1 MPVQKQV
8 FHMEPRMTIAGGL
21 NRHITRQHFVEVDG
35 VVHVETWVPANADPD
50 RTAKNVELVSRKFT
64 NSNGKTYELTLQ
76 QAVDKRI
83 REAGIK
89 RKKTQ
94 YSCLEV
100 IFTGSRETM
109 CGMSRK
115 KLLKWS
121 KEILTWAQEKWG
133 KENVVSASLHVD
145 ERTPHIHMIV
155 VPIVTG
161 QSRRTKFHQEHKK
174 PKKTYKIDHNKPRLC
189 KNEVYTTGKL
199 FEYHDSLYEEVNK
212 NYGLAR
218 GTKAEP
224 GSKVRHQ
231 DSEDYNRQLAEEAAE
246 QRDLIAEIQADYA
259 DIQKNVQE
267 LQTQKDT
274 LSSAVKEEQK
284 KFDTAKA
291 KAKEAE
297 EGAKN
302 AEGKLTELEEKKTGF
317 EQEITQLQTQK
328 DTLSSAVKEEQKK
341 FDTAEAKTKKAE
353 DRLTTQQERIQKN
366 NEIINNQV
374 ADFNARKETIEE
386 QKKTIKA
393 NEATIKEQEKIKSS
407 TVISDDAAEE
417 KILEKLQTV
426 EGLTERERYLRRSI
440 IDKQTELATADANL
454 KRVRAQ
460 QEAIV
465 DLSDVPKKGAFG
477 YKTDEVTAFIESV
490 SVARLRQA
498 MNSAPGYVNVDR
510 DIQEENERLRKVE
523 DDYNDFMNSPE
534 RLRQQLEVL
543 ENAAKLN
550 KITEVLKYVIQDAVK
565 VIRFAIDKATEEM
578 FAKFTIGRNT
588 KEYAAYYSSKPK
600 EKLYYSDEP
609 MNSLTEAKA
618 RLPEEIWWGGN
629 LDEIQEKR
637 KKEDTMKRYSTK
649 LGRLTGKDVKITDYL
664 TDGKDYLLSASSG
677 LKYLI
682 QASGKTYSTK
692 DPRVNS
698 IDEAYKLN
706 VWTTLGNINNLPEI
720 EQKFK
725 MKR

>member
-1 MPVQKQV
+1 MPGQKQV

-21 NRHITRQHFVEVDG
+21 NRHITRKQFVEVDG
-35 VVHVETWVPANADPD
+35 VVHVETWVPANADPE

-121 KEILTWAQEKWG
+121 REILEWSQEKWG

-218 GTKAEP
+218 GTRAEP

-231 DSEDYNRQLAEEAAE
+231 DSEDYNRRLAEEAAE

-259 DIQKNVQE
+259 DIQKDVQE

-274 LSSAVKEEQK
+274 LSSAVKEEQE

-291 KAKEAE
+291 KAK
-297 EGAKN
+297 
-302 AEGKLTELEEKKTGF
+302 
-317 EQEITQLQTQK
+317 
-328 DTLSSAVKEEQKK
+328 
-341 FDTAEAKTKKAE
+341 KAE
-353 DRLTTQQERIQKN
+353 DTLTTQQERIQKN

-374 ADFNARKETIEE
+374 ADFHARKETIEE

-440 IDKQTELATADANL
+440 IDKQAELATADANI

-490 SVARLRQA
+490 NLARLRQA
-498 MNSAPGYVNVDR
+498 MNSAPGYVNVNK
-510 DIQEENERLRKVE
+510 DIQEENERLRRVE

-550 KITEVLKYVIQDAVK
+550 KITEVLKYVIQAAVK

-588 KEYAAYYSSKPK
+588 KEYAAYYSLKPK

>member
-1 MPVQKQV
+1 
-8 FHMEPRMTIAGGL
+8 MEPRITIAGGL
-21 NRHITRQHFVEVDG
+21 NRHITRKEFVSEDG
-35 VVHVETWVPANADPD
+35 KNTVKTWVPKNADPSK
-50 RTAKNVELVSRKFT
+50 TAKNVELVSREYT
-64 NSNGKTYELTLQ
+64 NSAGKTYELTLQ
-76 QAVDKRI
+76 QAVDKRL

-89 RKKTQ
+89 RRKGQ
-94 YSCLEV
+94 ASCLEI
-100 IFTGSRETM
+100 IFTGSHDRM
-109 CGMSRK
+109 VAMSRK
-115 KLLKWS
+115 ELKKWSSDILKWA
-121 KEILTWAQEKWG
+121 KKQWG
-133 KENVVSASLHVD
+133 EENVVSASLHVD

-174 PKKTYKIDHNKPRLC
+174 STKTYKINHDKLRLC
-189 KNEVYTTGKL
+189 KNEVYTKAKL
-199 FEYHDSLYEEVNK
+199 YEYHDSLFQEVNAK
-212 NYGLAR
+212 YGLER
-218 GTKAEP
+218 GEFALP
-224 GSKVRHQ
+224 GSKKPHQ
-231 DSEDYNRQLAEEAAE
+231 DSIDYNRQLAEEAAE
-246 QRDLIAEIQADYA
+246 QCALIAEIQADYT
-259 DIQKNVQE
+259 E
-267 LQTQKDT
+267 LQTKKDT
-274 LSSAVKEEQK
+274 LSSEIKKEQE
-284 KFDTAKA
+284 KFDAAEAKA
-291 KAKEAE
+291 KKAE
-297 EGAKN
+297 ERITSQQKTIEKN
-302 AEGKLTELEEKKTGF
+302 TG
-317 EQEITQLQTQK
+317 
-328 DTLSSAVKEEQKK
+328 
-341 FDTAEAKTKKAE
+341 
-353 DRLTTQQERIQKN
+353 
-366 NEIINNQV
+366 IINNQV
-374 ADFNARKETIEE
+374 ADFNARKEELKQTKTDIDTNKETIKE
-386 QKKTIKA
+386 QEKTIAA
-393 NEATIKEQEKIKSS
+393 NEATIQKQEKIKSS
-407 TVISDDAAEE
+407 TVISDDAAEK
-417 KILEKLQTV
+417 KIQEKLQIV
-426 EGLTERERYLRRSI
+426 AGLAAEARHLNRTI
-440 IDKQTELATADANL
+440 IDKRTELATADANI

-460 QEAIV
+460 QAATV
-465 DLSDVPKKGAFG
+465 NLDDVPKKGAFG
-477 YKTDEVTAFIESV
+477 YKTEEVTSFIQSV
-490 SVARLRQA
+490 NVARLRQA

-677 LKYLI
+677 RKYLI

>member
-21 NRHITRQHFVEVDG
+21 NRHITRKQFVEVDG
-35 VVHVETWVPANADPD
+35 VVHVETWVPANADPE

-64 NSNGKTYELTLQ
+64 DDDGKTYDLSLQ
-76 QAVDKRI
+76 QAVDKRL
-83 REAGIK
+83 EEVGIK
-89 RKKTQ
+89 RKKGQ

-121 KEILTWAQEKWG
+121 KEILKWAQEKWG

-212 NYGLAR
+212 NYGLVR

-246 QRDLIAEIQADYA
+246 QRALIAEIQADYA
-259 DIQKNVQE
+259 DIQEDIQE

-274 LSSAVKEEQK
+274 LSSAVKEEQ
-284 KFDTAKA
+284 
-291 KAKEAE
+291 E
-297 EGAKN
+297 
-302 AEGKLTELEEKKTGF
+302 
-317 EQEITQLQTQK
+317 
-328 DTLSSAVKEEQKK
+328 K

-440 IDKQTELATADANL
+440 IDKQAELATADANI

-490 SVARLRQA
+490 NLARLRQA
-498 MNSAPGYVNVDR
+498 MNSAPGYVNVNK

-543 ENAAKLN
+543 ENTANLN

-588 KEYAAYYSSKPK
+588 KEYAAYYSLKPK

-698 IDEAYKLN
+698 IEEAYKLN
-706 VWTTLGNINNLPEI
+706 VWTTLGNINNPPEI

>member
-8 FHMEPRMTIAGGL
+8 FHLEPRMTIAGGL
-21 NRHITRQHFVEVDG
+21 NRHITRKQFVEVDG
-35 VVHVETWVPANADPD
+35 VVHVETWVPANADPE

-76 QAVDKRI
+76 QAVDNRI

-121 KEILTWAQEKWG
+121 REILEWSQEKWG

-218 GTKAEP
+218 GTRAEP

-231 DSEDYNRQLAEEAAE
+231 DSEEYNRRLAEEAAE

-267 LQTQKDT
+267 LQTQKDN
-274 LSSAVKEEQK
+274 LSSAVE
-284 KFDTAKA
+284 
-291 KAKEAE
+291 
-297 EGAKN
+297 
-302 AEGKLTELEEKKTGF
+302 
-317 EQEITQLQTQK
+317 
-328 DTLSSAVKEEQKK
+328 EEQKK
-341 FDTAEAKTKKAE
+341 FDTAEAKAKKAE
-353 DRLTTQQERIQKN
+353 ERITSQQKTIEKN
-366 NEIINNQV
+366 TGIINNQV
-374 ADFNARKETIEE
+374 ADFNARKEELKQTKTDIDTNKETIKE
-386 QKKTIKA
+386 QEKTIAA

-440 IDKQTELATADANL
+440 IDKQAELATADANI

-490 SVARLRQA
+490 NLARLRQA

>member
-1 MPVQKQV
+1 
-8 FHMEPRMTIAGGL
+8 MTIAGGL

-35 VVHVETWVPANADPD
+35 VVHVETWVPANADPE
-50 RTAKNVELVSRKFT
+50 RTAKNVEFVSRKFT

-121 KEILTWAQEKWG
+121 REILEWSQEKWG

-218 GTKAEP
+218 GTRAEP

-231 DSEDYNRQLAEEAAE
+231 DSEEYNRRLAEEAAE

-274 LSSAVKEEQK
+274 LSSAVKEEQE
-284 KFDTAKA
+284 KFDM
-291 KAKEAE
+291 
-297 EGAKN
+297 
-302 AEGKLTELEEKKTGF
+302 
-317 EQEITQLQTQK
+317 
-328 DTLSSAVKEEQKK
+328 
-341 FDTAEAKTKKAE
+341 AEAKTKKAE
-353 DRLTTQQERIQKN
+353 DTLTTQQERIQKN

-374 ADFNARKETIEE
+374 ADFHARKEELKQTKTDIDTNKETIKE
-386 QKKTIKA
+386 QEKTIAA

-440 IDKQTELATADANL
+440 IDKQAELATADANI

-490 SVARLRQA
+490 NLARLRQA

-698 IDEAYKLN
+698 IEEAYKLN
-706 VWTTLGNINNLPEI
+706 VWTTLGNINNPPEI

>member
-8 FHMEPRMTIAGGL
+8 FHLEPRMTIAGGL
-21 NRHITRQHFVEVDG
+21 NRHITRKQFVEVDG
-35 VVHVETWVPANADPD
+35 VVHVETWVPANADPE

-121 KEILTWAQEKWG
+121 KEILKWAQEKWG

-231 DSEDYNRQLAEEAAE
+231 DSEDYNRRLAEEAAE

-259 DIQKNVQE
+259 DIQKDVQE

-274 LSSAVKEEQK
+274 LSSAVE
-284 KFDTAKA
+284 
-291 KAKEAE
+291 
-297 EGAKN
+297 
-302 AEGKLTELEEKKTGF
+302 
-317 EQEITQLQTQK
+317 
-328 DTLSSAVKEEQKK
+328 EEQKK

-353 DRLTTQQERIQKN
+353 DTLTTQQERIQKN
-366 NEIINNQV
+366 NEIINDQV

-440 IDKQTELATADANL
+440 IDKQAELATADANI

-490 SVARLRQA
+490 SVAKLRQA
-498 MNSAPGYVNVDR
+498 MNSAPGYVNVDK
-510 DIQEENERLRKVE
+510 DIQEENARLRKVE
-523 DDYNDFMNSPE
+523 DDYNAFKNSPE
-534 RLRQQLEVL
+534 RLRQQLELL

-550 KITEVLKYVIQDAVK
+550 KITEVLKYVIQDAIK
-565 VIRFAIDKATEEM
+565 VIRLVIDKATDEM

-588 KEYAAYYSSKPK
+588 EEYAAYYSPKPK
-600 EKLYYSDEP
+600 EKLYYSDELI
-609 MNSLTEAKA
+609 NSLAEAKT

-629 LDEIQEKR
+629 LDDIR
-637 KKEDTMKRYSTK
+637 KKKEKEDTMKRYSTK
-649 LGRLTGKDVKITDYL
+649 LSRLTGQDIKVTDYL
-664 TDGKDYLLSASSG
+664 SDGKDCLLSASNG
-677 LKYLI
+677 LRYFI

-692 DPRVNS
+692 DSRVNS
-698 IDEAYKLN
+698 IDNAYKMN
-706 VWTTLGNINNLPEI
+706 VWTTLGDINNPPEI
-720 EQKFK
+720 AQKYK
-725 MKR
+725 LKR

>member
-1 MPVQKQV
+1 
-8 FHMEPRMTIAGGL
+8 MTIAGGL

-35 VVHVETWVPANADPD
+35 VVHVETWVPANADPE

-121 KEILTWAQEKWG
+121 REILEWSQEKWG

-218 GTKAEP
+218 GTRAEP

-231 DSEDYNRQLAEEAAE
+231 DSEEYNRRLAEEAAE

-267 LQTQKDT
+267 LQTQKDN
-274 LSSAVKEEQK
+274 LSSAVE
-284 KFDTAKA
+284 
-291 KAKEAE
+291 
-297 EGAKN
+297 
-302 AEGKLTELEEKKTGF
+302 
-317 EQEITQLQTQK
+317 
-328 DTLSSAVKEEQKK
+328 EEQKK
-341 FDTAEAKTKKAE
+341 FDTAEAKAKKAE
-353 DRLTTQQERIQKN
+353 ERITSQQKTIEKN
-366 NEIINNQV
+366 TGIINNQV
-374 ADFNARKETIEE
+374 ADFNARKEELKQTKTDIDTNKETIKE
-386 QKKTIKA
+386 QEKTIAA

-440 IDKQTELATADANL
+440 IDKQAELATADANI

-490 SVARLRQA
+490 NLARLRQA

-543 ENAAKLN
+543 ENTAKLN

>member
-1 MPVQKQV
+1 
-8 FHMEPRMTIAGGL
+8 MEPRISIAGGL
-21 NRHITRQHFVEVDG
+21 NRHITRQQIVEVGG
-35 VVHVETWVPANADPD
+35 VVRVETWVPNNADPE
-50 RTAKNVELVSRKFT
+50 RTANNVELVSRKFT
-64 NSNGKTYELTLQ
+64 DDDGKTYDLSLQ
-76 QAVDKRI
+76 QAVDKRL
-83 REAGIK
+83 EEVGIK
-89 RKKTQ
+89 RKKGQ

-109 CGMSRK
+109 LKMSRK
-115 KLLKWS
+115 ELLKWS
-121 KEILTWAQEKWG
+121 NDILKWARKQWG
-133 KENVVSASLHVD
+133 AENIVSASLHVD
-145 ERTPHIHMIV
+145 EKTPHIHMIV

-161 QSRRTKFHQEHKK
+161 QSRRTKYQQEHKK
-174 PKKTYKIDHNKPRLC
+174 SKKTYKIDHNKPRLC

-199 FEYHDSLYEEVNK
+199 FGYHDSLYEEVNK
-212 NYGLAR
+212 NYGLVR

-246 QRDLIAEIQADYA
+246 QRALIAEIQADYA
-259 DIQKNVQE
+259 DIQEDIQE

-274 LSSAVKEEQK
+274 LSSAVEEEQK
-284 KFDTAKA
+284 KFDA
-291 KAKEAE
+291 
-297 EGAKN
+297 
-302 AEGKLTELEEKKTGF
+302 
-317 EQEITQLQTQK
+317 
-328 DTLSSAVKEEQKK
+328 
-341 FDTAEAKTKKAE
+341 AEAKTKKAE
-353 DRLTTQQERIQKN
+353 ERLTTQQEKIQKN
-366 NEIINNQV
+366 SEIINNQV
-374 ADFNARKETIEE
+374 ADFNARKEELKQTKTDIDTN
-386 QKKTIKA
+386 KKTIENQEKTITA
-393 NEATIKEQEKIKSS
+393 NEATIQKQEKIKSS
-407 TVISDDAAEE
+407 TVISDDAAEK
-417 KILEKLQTV
+417 KIQEKLQIV
-426 EGLTERERYLRRSI
+426 AGLAAEERHLNRTI
-440 IDKQTELATADANL
+440 IDKRTELATADANI

-460 QEAIV
+460 QAATV
-465 DLSDVPKKGAFG
+465 NLDDVPKKGAFG
-477 YKTDEVTAFIESV
+477 YKTEEVTSFIQSV
-490 SVARLRQA
+490 NVARLRQA

-588 KEYAAYYSSKPK
+588 KEYAAYYSLKPK

-698 IDEAYKLN
+698 IEEAYKLN
-706 VWTTLGNINNLPEI
+706 VWTTLGNINNPPEI

>member
-1 MPVQKQV
+1 
-8 FHMEPRMTIAGGL
+8 MTIAGGL

-35 VVHVETWVPANADPD
+35 VVHVETWVPANADPE

-121 KEILTWAQEKWG
+121 REILEWSQEKWG

-218 GTKAEP
+218 GTRAEP

-231 DSEDYNRQLAEEAAE
+231 DSEEYNRRLAEEAAE

-274 LSSAVKEEQK
+274 LSSAVE
-284 KFDTAKA
+284 
-291 KAKEAE
+291 
-297 EGAKN
+297 
-302 AEGKLTELEEKKTGF
+302 
-317 EQEITQLQTQK
+317 
-328 DTLSSAVKEEQKK
+328 EEQKK

-353 DRLTTQQERIQKN
+353 DTLTTQQERIQKN

-393 NEATIKEQEKIKSS
+393 NESTIKEQEKIKSS

-440 IDKQTELATADANL
+440 IDKQAELATADANI

-465 DLSDVPKKGAFG
+465 DLSDVPKNGAFG

-490 SVARLRQA
+490 NLARLRQA
-498 MNSAPGYVNVDR
+498 MNSAPGYVNVNK
-510 DIQEENERLRKVE
+510 DIQEENERLRRVE

-550 KITEVLKYVIQDAVK
+550 KMTEVLKYVIQDAVK
-565 VIRFAIDKATEEM
+565 VIRYAIDKATEEM

>member
-1 MPVQKQV
+1 MQKQV
-8 FHMEPRMTIAGGL
+8 FHLEPRMTIAGGL
-21 NRHITRQHFVEVDG
+21 NRHITRKQFVEVDG
-35 VVHVETWVPANADPD
+35 VVHVETWVPANADPE

-121 KEILTWAQEKWG
+121 KEILKWAQEKWG

-231 DSEDYNRQLAEEAAE
+231 DSEDYNRRLAEEAAE

-259 DIQKNVQE
+259 DIQKDVQE

-274 LSSAVKEEQK
+274 LSSAVE
-284 KFDTAKA
+284 
-291 KAKEAE
+291 
-297 EGAKN
+297 
-302 AEGKLTELEEKKTGF
+302 
-317 EQEITQLQTQK
+317 
-328 DTLSSAVKEEQKK
+328 EEQKK

-353 DRLTTQQERIQKN
+353 DTLTTQQERIQKN
-366 NEIINNQV
+366 NEIINDQV

-440 IDKQTELATADANL
+440 IDKQAELATADANI

-490 SVARLRQA
+490 SVAKLRQA
-498 MNSAPGYVNVDR
+498 MNSAPGYVNVDK
-510 DIQEENERLRKVE
+510 DIQEENARLRKVE
-523 DDYNDFMNSPE
+523 DDYNAFKNSPE
-534 RLRQQLEVL
+534 RLRQQLELL

-550 KITEVLKYVIQDAVK
+550 KITEVLKYVIQDAIK
-565 VIRFAIDKATEEM
+565 VIRLVIDKATDEM

-588 KEYAAYYSSKPK
+588 EEYAAYYSPKPK
-600 EKLYYSDEP
+600 EKLYYSDELI
-609 MNSLTEAKA
+609 NSLAEAKT

-629 LDEIQEKR
+629 LDDIR
-637 KKEDTMKRYSTK
+637 KKKEKEDTMKRYSTK
-649 LGRLTGKDVKITDYL
+649 LSRLTGQDIKVTDYL
-664 TDGKDYLLSASSG
+664 SDGKDCLLSASNG
-677 LKYLI
+677 LRYFI

-692 DPRVNS
+692 DSRVNS
-698 IDEAYKLN
+698 IDNAYKMN
-706 VWTTLGNINNLPEI
+706 VWTTLGDINNPPEI
-720 EQKFK
+720 AQKYK
-725 MKR
+725 LKR

>member
-8 FHMEPRMTIAGGL
+8 YHMEPRMTIAGGL

-35 VVHVETWVPANADPD
+35 VVHVETWVPANADPE

-121 KEILTWAQEKWG
+121 REILEWSQEKWG

-218 GTKAEP
+218 GTRAEP

-231 DSEDYNRQLAEEAAE
+231 DSEEYNRRLAEEAAE

-267 LQTQKDT
+267 LQTQKDN
-274 LSSAVKEEQK
+274 LSSAVE
-284 KFDTAKA
+284 
-291 KAKEAE
+291 
-297 EGAKN
+297 
-302 AEGKLTELEEKKTGF
+302 
-317 EQEITQLQTQK
+317 
-328 DTLSSAVKEEQKK
+328 EEQKK
-341 FDTAEAKTKKAE
+341 FDTAEAKAKKAE
-353 DRLTTQQERIQKN
+353 ERITSQQKTIEKN
-366 NEIINNQV
+366 TGIINNQV
-374 ADFNARKETIEE
+374 ADFNARKEELKQTKTDIDTNKETIKE
-386 QKKTIKA
+386 QEKTIAA

-440 IDKQTELATADANL
+440 IDKQAELATADANI

-490 SVARLRQA
+490 NLARLRQA

>member
-8 FHMEPRMTIAGGL
+8 FHLEPRMTIAGGL
-21 NRHITRQHFVEVDG
+21 NRHITRKQFVEVDG
-35 VVHVETWVPANADPD
+35 VVHVETWVPANADPE

-64 NSNGKTYELTLQ
+64 DDDGKTYDLSLQ
-76 QAVDKRI
+76 QAVDKRL
-83 REAGIK
+83 EEVGIK
-89 RKKTQ
+89 RKKGQ

-121 KEILTWAQEKWG
+121 KEILKWAQEKWG

-212 NYGLAR
+212 NYGLVR

-246 QRDLIAEIQADYA
+246 QRALIAEIQADYA
-259 DIQKNVQE
+259 DIQEDIQE

-274 LSSAVKEEQK
+274 LSSAVKEEQ
-284 KFDTAKA
+284 
-291 KAKEAE
+291 E
-297 EGAKN
+297 
-302 AEGKLTELEEKKTGF
+302 
-317 EQEITQLQTQK
+317 
-328 DTLSSAVKEEQKK
+328 K

-440 IDKQTELATADANL
+440 IDKQAELATADANI

-490 SVARLRQA
+490 NLARLRQA
-498 MNSAPGYVNVDR
+498 MNSAPGYVNVNK

-543 ENAAKLN
+543 ENTANLN

-588 KEYAAYYSSKPK
+588 KEYAAYYSLKPK

-698 IDEAYKLN
+698 IEEAYKLN
-706 VWTTLGNINNLPEI
+706 VWTTLGNINNPPEI

>member
-35 VVHVETWVPANADPD
+35 VVHVETWVPANADPE

-121 KEILTWAQEKWG
+121 REILEWSQEKWG

-218 GTKAEP
+218 GTRAEP

-231 DSEDYNRQLAEEAAE
+231 DSEEYNRRLAEEAAE

-267 LQTQKDT
+267 LQTQKDN
-274 LSSAVKEEQK
+274 LSSAVE
-284 KFDTAKA
+284 
-291 KAKEAE
+291 
-297 EGAKN
+297 
-302 AEGKLTELEEKKTGF
+302 
-317 EQEITQLQTQK
+317 
-328 DTLSSAVKEEQKK
+328 EEQKK
-341 FDTAEAKTKKAE
+341 FDTAEAKAKKAE
-353 DRLTTQQERIQKN
+353 ERITSQQKTIEKN
-366 NEIINNQV
+366 TGIINNQV
-374 ADFNARKETIEE
+374 ADFNARKEELKQTKTDIDTNKETIKE
-386 QKKTIKA
+386 QEKTIAA

-440 IDKQTELATADANL
+440 IDKQAELATADANI

-490 SVARLRQA
+490 NLARLRQA

>member
-8 FHMEPRMTIAGGL
+8 YHMEPRMTIAGGL

-35 VVHVETWVPANADPD
+35 VVHVETWVPANADPE
-50 RTAKNVELVSRKFT
+50 RTAKNVEFVSRKFT

-121 KEILTWAQEKWG
+121 REILEWSQEKWG

-218 GTKAEP
+218 GTRAEP

-231 DSEDYNRQLAEEAAE
+231 DSEEYNRRLAEEAAE

-274 LSSAVKEEQK
+274 LSSAVKEEQE
-284 KFDTAKA
+284 KFDM
-291 KAKEAE
+291 
-297 EGAKN
+297 
-302 AEGKLTELEEKKTGF
+302 
-317 EQEITQLQTQK
+317 
-328 DTLSSAVKEEQKK
+328 
-341 FDTAEAKTKKAE
+341 AEAKTKKAE
-353 DRLTTQQERIQKN
+353 DTLTTQQERIQKN

-374 ADFNARKETIEE
+374 ADFHARKEELKQTKTDIDTNKETIKE
-386 QKKTIKA
+386 QEKTIAA

-440 IDKQTELATADANL
+440 IDKQAELATADANI

-490 SVARLRQA
+490 NLARLRQA

-543 ENAAKLN
+543 ENTAKLN

-698 IDEAYKLN
+698 IEEAYKLN
-706 VWTTLGNINNLPEI
+706 VWTTLGNINNPPEI

>member
-35 VVHVETWVPANADPD
+35 VVHVETWVPANADPE

-121 KEILTWAQEKWG
+121 REILEWSQEKWG
-133 KENVVSASLHVD
+133 KKNVVSASLHVD

-218 GTKAEP
+218 GTRAEP

-231 DSEDYNRQLAEEAAE
+231 DSEEYNRRLAEEAAE

-267 LQTQKDT
+267 LQTQKDN
-274 LSSAVKEEQK
+274 LSSAVE
-284 KFDTAKA
+284 
-291 KAKEAE
+291 
-297 EGAKN
+297 
-302 AEGKLTELEEKKTGF
+302 
-317 EQEITQLQTQK
+317 
-328 DTLSSAVKEEQKK
+328 EEQKK
-341 FDTAEAKTKKAE
+341 FDTAEAKAKKAE
-353 DRLTTQQERIQKN
+353 ERITSQQKTIEKN
-366 NEIINNQV
+366 TGIINNQV
-374 ADFNARKETIEE
+374 ADFNARKEELKQTKTDIDTNKETIKE
-386 QKKTIKA
+386 QEKTIAA

-440 IDKQTELATADANL
+440 IDKQAELATADANI

-490 SVARLRQA
+490 NLARLRQA

-706 VWTTLGNINNLPEI
+706 VWTTLGNINNPPEI

>member
-35 VVHVETWVPANADPD
+35 VVHVETWVPANADPE

-121 KEILTWAQEKWG
+121 REILEWSQEKWG

-218 GTKAEP
+218 GTRAEP

-231 DSEDYNRQLAEEAAE
+231 DSEEYNRRLAEEAAE

-274 LSSAVKEEQK
+274 LSSAVE
-284 KFDTAKA
+284 
-291 KAKEAE
+291 
-297 EGAKN
+297 
-302 AEGKLTELEEKKTGF
+302 
-317 EQEITQLQTQK
+317 
-328 DTLSSAVKEEQKK
+328 EEQKK

-353 DRLTTQQERIQKN
+353 DTLTTQQERIQKN

-393 NEATIKEQEKIKSS
+393 NESTIKEQEKIKSS

-440 IDKQTELATADANL
+440 IDKQAELATADANI

-465 DLSDVPKKGAFG
+465 DLSDVPKNGAFG

-490 SVARLRQA
+490 NLARLRQA
-498 MNSAPGYVNVDR
+498 MNSAPGYVNVNK
-510 DIQEENERLRKVE
+510 DIQEENERLRRVE

-550 KITEVLKYVIQDAVK
+550 KMTEVLKYVIQDAVK
-565 VIRFAIDKATEEM
+565 VIRYAIDKATEEM

>member
-1 MPVQKQV
+1 MQVQKQV

-21 NRHITRQHFVEVDG
+21 NRHITRKQFVEVDG
-35 VVHVETWVPANADPD
+35 EVHVETWVPANADPE
-50 RTAKNVELVSRKFT
+50 RTAKNKELVSRKFT

-109 CGMSRK
+109 LKMSRK
-115 KLLKWS
+115 ELLKWS
-121 KEILTWAQEKWG
+121 KEILNWSQEKWG

-246 QRDLIAEIQADYA
+246 QRAIIDEIQADYA

-274 LSSAVKEEQK
+274 LSSAVKEEQE

-291 KAKEAE
+291 KAK
-297 EGAKN
+297 
-302 AEGKLTELEEKKTGF
+302 
-317 EQEITQLQTQK
+317 
-328 DTLSSAVKEEQKK
+328 
-341 FDTAEAKTKKAE
+341 KAE
-353 DRLTTQQERIQKN
+353 DTLTTQQEKIQKN

-374 ADFNARKETIEE
+374 ADFHARKETIEE

-393 NEATIKEQEKIKSS
+393 NESTIKEQEKIKSS

-440 IDKQTELATADANL
+440 IDKQAELATADANI

-477 YKTDEVTAFIESV
+477 YKTEEVTSFIQSV
-490 SVARLRQA
+490 NVARLRQA
-498 MNSAPGYVNVDR
+498 MNSAPGYVNVNK
-510 DIQEENERLRKVE
+510 DIQEENERLRRVE

-550 KITEVLKYVIQDAVK
+550 KMTEVLKYVIQDAVK

-588 KEYAAYYSSKPK
+588 KEYAAYYSLKPK

>member
-1 MPVQKQV
+1 
-8 FHMEPRMTIAGGL
+8 MTIAGGL
-21 NRHITRQHFVEVDG
+21 NRHITRKQFVEVDG
-35 VVHVETWVPANADPD
+35 VVHVETWVPANADPE

-121 KEILTWAQEKWG
+121 REILEWSQEKWG

-218 GTKAEP
+218 GTRAEP

-231 DSEDYNRQLAEEAAE
+231 DSEEYNRRLAEEAAE

-274 LSSAVKEEQK
+274 LSSAVKEEQE
-284 KFDTAKA
+284 KFDM
-291 KAKEAE
+291 
-297 EGAKN
+297 
-302 AEGKLTELEEKKTGF
+302 
-317 EQEITQLQTQK
+317 
-328 DTLSSAVKEEQKK
+328 
-341 FDTAEAKTKKAE
+341 AEAKTKKAE
-353 DRLTTQQERIQKN
+353 DTLTTQQERIQKN

-374 ADFNARKETIEE
+374 ADFHARKEELKQTKTDIDTNKETIKE
-386 QKKTIKA
+386 QEKTIAA

-440 IDKQTELATADANL
+440 IDKQAELATADANI

-490 SVARLRQA
+490 NLARLRQA

-543 ENAAKLN
+543 ENTAKLN

-698 IDEAYKLN
+698 IEEAYKLN
-706 VWTTLGNINNLPEI
+706 VWTTLGNINNPPEI

>member
-1 MPVQKQV
+1 
-8 FHMEPRMTIAGGL
+8 MTIAGGL

-35 VVHVETWVPANADPD
+35 VVRVETWVPANADPE

-121 KEILTWAQEKWG
+121 REILEWSQEKWG

-218 GTKAEP
+218 GTRAEP

-231 DSEDYNRQLAEEAAE
+231 DSEEYNRRLAEEAAE

-267 LQTQKDT
+267 LQTQKDN
-274 LSSAVKEEQK
+274 LSSAVE
-284 KFDTAKA
+284 
-291 KAKEAE
+291 
-297 EGAKN
+297 
-302 AEGKLTELEEKKTGF
+302 
-317 EQEITQLQTQK
+317 
-328 DTLSSAVKEEQKK
+328 EEQKK
-341 FDTAEAKTKKAE
+341 FDTAEAKAKKAE
-353 DRLTTQQERIQKN
+353 ERITSQQKTIEKN
-366 NEIINNQV
+366 TGIINNQV
-374 ADFNARKETIEE
+374 ADFNARKEELKQTKTDIDTNKETIKE
-386 QKKTIKA
+386 QEKTIAA

-440 IDKQTELATADANL
+440 IDKQAELATADANI

-490 SVARLRQA
+490 NLARLRQA

-588 KEYAAYYSSKPK
+588 KEYAAYYSTKPK

>member
-1 MPVQKQV
+1 
-8 FHMEPRMTIAGGL
+8 MTIAGGL

-35 VVHVETWVPANADPD
+35 VVHVETWVPANADPE

-121 KEILTWAQEKWG
+121 REILEWSQEKWG

-218 GTKAEP
+218 GTRAEP

-231 DSEDYNRQLAEEAAE
+231 DSEEYNRRLAEEAAE

-274 LSSAVKEEQK
+274 LSSAVKEEQE
-284 KFDTAKA
+284 KFDM
-291 KAKEAE
+291 
-297 EGAKN
+297 
-302 AEGKLTELEEKKTGF
+302 
-317 EQEITQLQTQK
+317 
-328 DTLSSAVKEEQKK
+328 
-341 FDTAEAKTKKAE
+341 AEAKTKKAE
-353 DRLTTQQERIQKN
+353 DTLTTQQERIQKN

-374 ADFNARKETIEE
+374 ADFHARKEELKQTKTDIDTNKETIKE
-386 QKKTIKA
+386 QEKTIAA

-440 IDKQTELATADANL
+440 IDKQAELATADANI

-490 SVARLRQA
+490 NLARLRQA

-698 IDEAYKLN
+698 IEEAYKLN
-706 VWTTLGNINNLPEI
+706 VWTTLGNINNPPEI

>member
-1 MPVQKQV
+1 
-8 FHMEPRMTIAGGL
+8 MTIAGGL

-35 VVHVETWVPANADPD
+35 VVHVETWVPANADPE

-121 KEILTWAQEKWG
+121 REILEWSQEKWG

-218 GTKAEP
+218 GTRAEP

-231 DSEDYNRQLAEEAAE
+231 DSEEYNRRLAEEAAE

-267 LQTQKDT
+267 LQTQKDN
-274 LSSAVKEEQK
+274 LSSAVE
-284 KFDTAKA
+284 
-291 KAKEAE
+291 
-297 EGAKN
+297 
-302 AEGKLTELEEKKTGF
+302 
-317 EQEITQLQTQK
+317 
-328 DTLSSAVKEEQKK
+328 EEQKK
-341 FDTAEAKTKKAE
+341 FDTAEAKAKKAE
-353 DRLTTQQERIQKN
+353 ERITSQQKTIEKN
-366 NEIINNQV
+366 TGIINNQV
-374 ADFNARKETIEE
+374 ADFNARKEELKQTKTDIDTNKETIKE
-386 QKKTIKA
+386 QEKTIAA

-440 IDKQTELATADANL
+440 IDKQAELATADANI

-490 SVARLRQA
+490 NLARLRQA